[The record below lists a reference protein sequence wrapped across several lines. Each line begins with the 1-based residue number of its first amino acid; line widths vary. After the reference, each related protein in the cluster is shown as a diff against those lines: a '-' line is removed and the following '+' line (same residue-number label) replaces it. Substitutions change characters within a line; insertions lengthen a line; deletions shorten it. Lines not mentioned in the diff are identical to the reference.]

1 MNESK
6 QSVCFSWPDMLP
18 QRKRHSPLPHKPS
31 ALILLLAATFFVT
44 SQCFDA
50 TSVDRVV
57 TAVQACH
64 AGDNPGLA
72 IAVVKDGRL
81 LLSRGYGVTRV
92 HGSESV
98 TSSTRFDIASLTK
111 AFTATLMLK
120 VMEEDGRL
128 VFVRMHASPLS
139 VNHC

>member
-1 MNESK
+1 
-6 QSVCFSWPDMLP
+6 MLP
-18 QRKRHSPLPHKPS
+18 QRKRHPSRPHQPS

-44 SQCFDA
+44 SQCFDV

-64 AGDNPGLA
+64 ASDNPGLA

-81 LLSRGYGVTRV
+81 LLSRGYGVTRI
-92 HGSESV
+92 HGSERV

-128 VFVRMHASPLS
+128 VFDRLHASPPS